1 MLLVVLAAHWIVV
14 IAVVAVVWGHGLA
27 KRRMVMRQ
35 KFERSSSVEIPI
47 QDATSGDEMTRHGIM
62 GEA

>member
-1 MLLVVLAAHWIVV
+1 MITLVMLLVVLAAHWIVV

-35 KFERSSSVEIPI
+35 KFERSSSVEISRTRP
-47 QDATSGDEMTRHGIM
+47 AEMK
-62 GEA
+62 

>member
-1 MLLVVLAAHWIVV
+1 MITLVMLLVVLAAHWIVV

-35 KFERSSSVEIPI
+35 KFERSSSVGISRTRP
-47 QDATSGDEMTRHGIM
+47 AEMK
-62 GEA
+62 